1 MKPILS
7 LLLVAACC
15 APSLGADA
23 PKRAT
28 LPFLE
33 DDYPAALRE
42 ARAKKLPIFAEAW
55 APW

>member
-7 LLLVAACC
+7 ILLLAACC
-15 APSLGADA
+15 TPALGAGA
-23 PKRAT
+23 PKTEA
-28 LPFLE
+28 LPFLQ
-33 DDYPAALRE
+33 DDYPKALSE